1 MVLDMGREALAG
13 ENAMQAK
20 SPGQIAYEADLA
32 RHPLYDDGSSRPSWD
47 ALARIFPEALAT
59 WERNS
64 TPREYST
71 P

>member
-1 MVLDMGREALAG
+1 
-13 ENAMQAK
+13 MQAK

-32 RHPLYDDGSSRPSWD
+32 RHPLYDDGSPRPSWD